1 MAEIYF
7 CENVLGIGKYHQ
19 TNCQLNYNF
28 QHWAMEELLYNSMI
42 GVSLLNY
49 HKTKQRGGGYGI

>member
-1 MAEIYF
+1 MFWE
-7 CENVLGIGKYHQ
+7 LGNITKQIANLIIFLH
-19 TNCQLNYNF
+19 NYNF